1 MSKESYSDDRIFK
14 MLAVSCASPL
24 LLFDAYSVA
33 AANPNGDYYADEGG
47 VDQSLLQRLG
57 FATTSFFSAG
67 RPEETMIIF
76 SDGYGP
82 IAYDEKLAAQL
93 ALQPGCNASQLEV
106 KRHPMTHWYSVIAR

>member
-1 MSKESYSDDRIFK
+1 

-57 FATTSFFSAG
+57 FATTSFFSAE
-67 RPEETMIIF
+67 RLEETMIIF

-82 IAYDEKLAAQL
+82 IAYDEKLALPPRWNAFPQL
-93 ALQPGCNASQLEV
+93 KG
-106 KRHPMTHWYSVIAR
+106 HPMTHWYSVIAR